1 MTWLFRISAF
11 IWLSCPSWGI
21 VDERS
26 PSAKVP
32 YGLRDTLGCFVA
44 ERPILTLSNRHS
56 VISPLL
62 WCKALRS
69 YLQLNI
75 FFMHISVYEGKYLPC
90 FCQIASLQ
98 VRHVGHRWVRPKHG
112 RFLAGFYT
120 EICMSFCYSLKI
132 KRDRSFLP
140 VSAISVFS
148 YICRADHIIIS
159 MRWLACVAWL
169 LMLLWSLRDF
179 EWYLIMF
186 PQSHLWTSMK
196 FLPILYCYLCNIV
209 F

>member
-1 MTWLFRISAF
+1 MAWLFRISAF
-11 IWLSCPSWGI
+11 IWLPCPSWGI

-44 ERPILTLSNRHS
+44 ERPILALSNRHS

-75 FFMHISVYEGKYLPC
+75 FFMHISVYEGKCLPC
-90 FCQIASLQ
+90 FCRTAFLQ
-98 VRHVGHRWVRPKHG
+98 VRHVARLLTHPRRGK
-112 RFLAGFYT
+112 FLGVSYT

-159 MRWLACVAWL
+159 MRWLAYTIWL
-169 LMLLWSLRDF
+169 LISLWSLRDP
-179 EWYLIMF
+179 LRVL
-186 PQSHLWTSMK
+186 PSVLSTSG
-196 FLPILYCYLCNIV
+196 LPPI
-209 F
+209 